1 MPRKKKVEEV
11 SGIKIGDIIKI
22 DDDMKLL
29 VSDKYI
35 GAPVCQKLR
44 KGAEIKIIG
53 ISVDWY
59 LVKYNTVCGY
69 IPKSLI
75 S

>member
-11 SGIKIGDIIKI
+11 IGIKVGDIIKI
-22 DDDMKLL
+22 DFDMLL
-29 VSDKYI
+29 LSDKDI
-35 GAPVCQKLR
+35 SAPICQKLR

-53 ISVDWY
+53 ISGNWY

-69 IPKSLI
+69 ILKGFI

>member
-11 SGIKIGDIIKI
+11 IEIKVGDIIKI
-22 DDDMKLL
+22 KNDINLLFADD
-29 VSDKYI
+29 VT
-35 GAPVCQKLR
+35 APVCQKLK
-44 KGAEIKIIG
+44 KGSEIEIIG
-53 ISVDWY
+53 ILINWY

-69 IPKSLI
+69 IPKSFI

>member
-11 SGIKIGDIIKI
+11 NEIKIGDIIKTNY
-22 DDDMKLL
+22 DFVLR
-29 VSDKYI
+29 SDKDI
-35 GAPVCQKLR
+35 TAPVCQKLK
-44 KGAEIKIIG
+44 KGSEIKIIG

-69 IPKSLI
+69 IPKSFI
-75 S
+75 A

>member
-22 DDDMKLL
+22 DFDMALL
-29 VSDKYI
+29 SDNNLT
-35 GAPVCQKLR
+35 APICQKLR

-69 IPKSLI
+69 IPKSFI

>member
-11 SGIKIGDIIKI
+11 CEIKIGDIIKI
-22 DDDMKLL
+22 NFDMVLR
-29 VSDKYI
+29 SDKDI
-35 GAPVCQKLR
+35 SAPICQKLR
-44 KGAEIKIIG
+44 KGSEIKIIG

-59 LVKYNTVCGY
+59 LVRYNTVYGY
-69 IPKSLI
+69 IPKTFI

>member
-22 DDDMKLL
+22 NYDMFL
-29 VSDKYI
+29 VSDKDI
-35 GAPVCQKLR
+35 TAPVCQKLK
-44 KGAEIKIIG
+44 KGSEIKIIG
-53 ISVDWY
+53 ISDDWY
-59 LVKYNTVCGY
+59 LAKYNTACGY
-69 IPKSLI
+69 IPKSFI

>member
-1 MPRKKKVEEV
+1 MPRKKKVEDVNE
-11 SGIKIGDIIKI
+11 IKIGDIVKANYDIV
-22 DDDMKLL
+22 LR
-29 VSDKYI
+29 SDKDI
-35 GAPVCQKLR
+35 TAPVCQKLR

-59 LVKYNTVCGY
+59 LVKYNTICGY

>member
-11 SGIKIGDIIKI
+11 SGIKVGDIVKTNF
-22 DDDMKLL
+22 DMAL
-29 VSDKYI
+29 VSDKDLY
-35 GAPVCQKLR
+35 APICQKLK
-44 KGAEIKIIG
+44 KGSEIKIIG

-69 IPKSLI
+69 IPKSFI